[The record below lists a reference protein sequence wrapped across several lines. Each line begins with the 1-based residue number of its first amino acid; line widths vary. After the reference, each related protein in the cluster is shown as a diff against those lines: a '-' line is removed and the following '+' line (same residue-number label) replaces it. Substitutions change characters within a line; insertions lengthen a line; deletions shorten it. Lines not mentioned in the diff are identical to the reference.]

1 MKPLRED
8 KAIILTAEEAA
19 LVREALCAASG
30 VFAEAGRQGG
40 PGLRALRDAALGVA
54 CDGRPLDQ
62 VHSRVNL
69 AIDYIDF
76 AVPAR
81 RNQ

>member
-8 KAIILTAEEAA
+8 KAVTLTAEEAA
-19 LVREALCAASG
+19 LVRQALCAASG
-30 VFAEAGRQGG
+30 VFAQAERAGG
-40 PGLRALRDAALGVA
+40 PGLRALRDAALDVP

-76 AVPAR
+76 ATPAGR
-81 RNQ
+81 AR

>member
-8 KAIILTAEEAA
+8 KAIILTAEDAA
-19 LVREALCAASG
+19 RVRQALCAVSG
-30 VFAEAGRQGG
+30 LLALVAEDGG
-40 PGLRALRDAALGVA
+40 PVLKALRDTALDVA

-62 VHSRVNL
+62 VRYDVNL

-81 RNQ
+81 RSR

>member
-8 KAIILTAEEAA
+8 KEIVLTAEEAA
-19 LVREALCAASG
+19 FVRQALCAASG
-30 VFAEAGRQGG
+30 IFAQAGRSGG
-40 PGLRALRDAALGVA
+40 PGLRALRDAALEVP

-62 VHSRVNL
+62 VHHDVSL

-76 AVPAR
+76 AAPAR
-81 RNQ
+81 RTR